1 MLFHEQTL
9 MSVVVIPSV
18 PLRSQSQRMYVKSRG
33 RLIADEGCA
42 LTSRLATAT
51 LFMAHVGVI
60 MKASKFALLASI
72 CTLWLATDLLS
83 AQEPQHHHDADEK
96 LGSISFSTSC
106 APAVQSQFERGV
118 ALLHSFEYE
127 VADAQFEEVTKKD
140 PRCAMAYWGQA
151 MTLYHELWNRP
162 SEADLAQGAE
172 LLAKARSL
180 KPPTTRERD
189 YVLALS
195 VFYSDTDKLDHNQR
209 ADAYAEAMQGVHE
222 RNPNDHEAAIFYA
235 LSLLALGSDPNLTH
249 AKAAVAILNQLYDE
263 QPNHPGIA
271 HYIIHSCDNP
281 AMASLALP
289 AARKYASIAPSSPH
303 AVHMPSHIF
312 ARLGLWQDD
321 INSNLAA
328 IRVADSMAGH
338 HHVMHHKV
346 HSMDFLEYAYMQI
359 GDDASAK
366 ATIEQIAAI
375 RPEQMDPEFE
385 NYLLMRQAEGPA
397 KYALERR
404 QWKDALGLQPSTGA
418 PPDVQ
423 LVTYWGRAVA
433 AGHLHDPVA
442 AQDALKHYNELL
454 EATRKGPRPYIVDR
468 LKDEHQ
474 LVQAWAAYAAGNSH
488 DAVRLLRAVADDQ
501 DKVGKAETEL
511 PAREMLA
518 DILLDL
524 QRPQEALT
532 EYEISLRTDPNR
544 FNSLYG
550 AAQAATQVQQKEK
563 ADTYYAQLL
572 KNCEGIRSDR
582 PELAQAKTLLV
593 SAGGM

>member
-1 MLFHEQTL
+1 
-9 MSVVVIPSV
+9 
-18 PLRSQSQRMYVKSRG
+18 
-33 RLIADEGCA
+33 
-42 LTSRLATAT
+42 
-51 LFMAHVGVI
+51 
-60 MKASKFALLASI
+60 MKAPKFALLAFIS
-72 CTLWLATDLLS
+72 TLSLAPDLLS
-83 AQEPQHHHDADEK
+83 AQEAQHHHDADEK
-96 LGSISFSTSC
+96 LGTVSFSTSC

-127 VADAQFEEVTKKD
+127 VADAQFEEVAKKD

-180 KPPTTRERD
+180 KPTTARERD

-235 LSLLALGSDPNLTH
+235 LSLLASGPDRDPNLTN
-249 AKAAVAILNQLYDE
+249 AKAAVAILNKLYDE

-328 IRVADSMAGH
+328 IRVADSMAAH

-366 ATIEQIAAI
+366 ATIERIAAI

-385 NYLLMRQAEGPA
+385 NYLLVRQAEGPA

-404 QWKDALGLQPSTGA
+404 QWKEALGLQPSAGA

-433 AGHLHDPVA
+433 AGHLHDAVT
-442 AQDALKHYNELL
+442 AQDALKHYDELL
-454 EATRKGPRPYIVDR
+454 EATRKGPRPYIVDG
-468 LKDEHQ
+468 LKNEHQ
-474 LVQAWAAYAAGNSH
+474 LVQAWAAYAAGNSD

-518 DILLDL
+518 DMLLDL

-532 EYEISLRTDPNR
+532 EYEVSLRTDPNR
-544 FNSLYG
+544 FNGLYG

-563 ADTYYAQLL
+563 ASTYYTQLL

-582 PELAQAKTLLV
+582 PELAQARTLLV

>member
-1 MLFHEQTL
+1 
-9 MSVVVIPSV
+9 
-18 PLRSQSQRMYVKSRG
+18 
-33 RLIADEGCA
+33 
-42 LTSRLATAT
+42 
-51 LFMAHVGVI
+51 
-60 MKASKFALLASI
+60 MKASKFPLLAFI
-72 CTLWLATDLLS
+72 ITLSLAPHLLS
-83 AQEPQHHHDADEK
+83 GQEPPHHHDADEQ
-96 LGSISFSTSC
+96 LGTVSFPTSC

-118 ALLHSFEYE
+118 ALLYSFEYE
-127 VADAQFEEVTKKD
+127 VADAQFQEVAKKD

-162 SEADLAQGAE
+162 SKADLAQGAD

-180 KPPTTRERD
+180 NPPTARERD
-189 YVLALS
+189 YILALS
-195 VFYSDTDKLDHNQR
+195 VFYSDTDKLDHTQR
-209 ADAYAEAMQGVHE
+209 ADAYAEAMRGVHE
-222 RNPNDHEAAIFYA
+222 RNPNDNEAAIFYA
-235 LSLLALGSDPNLTH
+235 LSLLASGPDHDPNLAN
-249 AKAAVAILNQLYDE
+249 AKAAVAILNKLYDE

-321 INSNLAA
+321 IDSNLAA
-328 IRVADSMAGH
+328 IRVADSMAAH

-346 HSMDFLEYAYMQI
+346 HSMDFLEYAYLQI

-366 ATIEQIAAI
+366 AIIEQIAAI

-385 NYLLMRQAEGPA
+385 NYLLVRQAEGPA

-404 QWKDALGLQPSTGA
+404 QWKEALALQPIAGA
-418 PPDVQ
+418 PSDVQ

-433 AGHLHDPVA
+433 AGHLHGAVA
-442 AQDALKHYNELL
+442 AQDALKHYDELL
-454 EATRKGPRPYIVDR
+454 EATRKGPRPYIADG
-468 LKDEHQ
+468 LKNEHRV
-474 LVQAWAAYAAGNSH
+474 VQAWAAYAAGNS
-488 DAVRLLRAVADDQ
+488 DEAVRLLRAVADDQ

-518 DILLDL
+518 DMLLDL
-524 QRPQEALT
+524 RRPQEALT

-544 FNSLYG
+544 FNGLFG
-550 AAQAATQVQQKEK
+550 AAQAATQLQEKQK
-563 ADTYYAQLL
+563 ASSYYTQLL

-593 SAGGM
+593 SAGAM

>member
-1 MLFHEQTL
+1 MKALKSTVLVLISTL
-9 MSVVVIPSV
+9 SLAPD
-18 PLRSQSQRMYVKSRG
+18 LRS
-33 RLIADEGCA
+33 
-42 LTSRLATAT
+42 T
-51 LFMAHVGVI
+51 
-60 MKASKFALLASI
+60 
-72 CTLWLATDLLS
+72 
-83 AQEPQHHHDADEK
+83 QEPQHRHDTDEQ
-96 LGSISFSTSC
+96 LGTVSFPTSC

-118 ALLHSFEYE
+118 ALLYSFEYE
-127 VADAQFEEVTKKD
+127 VADAQFQEVATKN

-151 MTLYHELWNRP
+151 MTLYHQLWSRP
-162 SEADLAQGAE
+162 TKADLAQGAQ
-172 LLAKARSL
+172 LLAKAYSL
-180 KPPTTRERD
+180 HPPTARERD
-189 YVLALS
+189 YIQALS
-195 VFYSDTDKLDHNQR
+195 VFYSHTDTLSHTQR
-209 ADAYAEAMQGVHE
+209 ADAYCKAMQGVYE

-235 LSLLALGSDPNLTH
+235 LSLLASGPDQDPNLTN
-249 AKAAVAILNQLYDE
+249 AKAAVAILNKLYDE

-328 IRVADSMAGH
+328 IRVADGMAAH

-366 ATIEQIAAI
+366 AIIEQIAAI
-375 RPEQMDPEFE
+375 RPDQMDPEFQ
-385 NYLLMRQAEGPA
+385 NYLQVRQAEGPA

-404 QWKDALGLQPSTGA
+404 QWKEALALQPTAGA

-423 LVTYWGRAVA
+423 LVTYWGRAVG
-433 AGHLHDPVA
+433 AGHLHDAPA
-442 AQDALKHYNELL
+442 AQDALKHYDELL
-454 EATRKGPRPYIVDR
+454 EATRKGPRAYIVDG
-468 LKDEHQ
+468 LKNEHQ
-474 LVQAWAAYAAGNSH
+474 LVQAWAAYAAGNSD
-488 DAVRLLRAVADDQ
+488 DALRLLRAVADNQ
-501 DKVGKAETEL
+501 DKVGKGETEL

-518 DILLDL
+518 DMLLDL

-544 FNSLYG
+544 FNGLYG
-550 AAQAATQVQQKEK
+550 AAQAATQLQRKDK
-563 ADTYYAQLL
+563 ASTYYTQLL
-572 KNCEGIRSDR
+572 KNCEGIHSDR
-582 PELAQAKTLLV
+582 PELTQAKTLLA
-593 SAGGM
+593 SARGM

>member
-1 MLFHEQTL
+1 
-9 MSVVVIPSV
+9 
-18 PLRSQSQRMYVKSRG
+18 
-33 RLIADEGCA
+33 
-42 LTSRLATAT
+42 
-51 LFMAHVGVI
+51 
-60 MKASKFALLASI
+60 MKALKFALLAFISS
-72 CTLWLATDLLS
+72 LSLAPDLLS
-83 AQEPQHHHDADEK
+83 AQEPHHHHDADEK
-96 LGSISFSTSC
+96 LGTVSFATSC

-118 ALLHSFEYE
+118 ALLYSFEYE
-127 VADAQFEEVTKKD
+127 VADAQFEEVAKKD
-140 PRCAMAYWGQA
+140 PGCTMAYWGQA

-162 SEADLAQGAE
+162 SKADLAQGAE

-180 KPPTTRERD
+180 KPPTARERD

-195 VFYSDTDKLDHNQR
+195 VFYSDTDKLDHHQR
-209 ADAYAEAMQGVHE
+209 AIAYAEAMQGVHE

-235 LSLLALGSDPNLTH
+235 LSLLASGPEHDPNLTN
-249 AKAAVAILNQLYDE
+249 AKAAVAILSKLYDE

-312 ARLGLWQDD
+312 ARLGLWRDD

-328 IRVADSMAGH
+328 IRVADSMAAH
-338 HHVMHHKV
+338 HHMMHHKV
-346 HSMDFLEYAYMQI
+346 HSMDFLEYADMQI
-359 GDDASAK
+359 GDDSSAK

-385 NYLLMRQAEGPA
+385 NYLLVRQAEGPA

-404 QWKDALGLQPSTGA
+404 QWKEALGLQPSAGA

-433 AGHLHDPVA
+433 AGHLHDAVA
-442 AQDALKHYNELL
+442 AQDALKHYDELL
-454 EATRKGPRPYIVDR
+454 EATRKGPRPYIVDG
-468 LKDEHQ
+468 LKNEHQ
-474 LVQAWAAYAAGNSH
+474 LVQAWAAYAAGNSD

-518 DILLDL
+518 DMLLDL

-544 FNSLYG
+544 FNGLYG

-563 ADTYYAQLL
+563 ASTYYTQLL
-572 KNCEGIRSDR
+572 QNCEGIRSDR

>member
-1 MLFHEQTL
+1 
-9 MSVVVIPSV
+9 
-18 PLRSQSQRMYVKSRG
+18 
-33 RLIADEGCA
+33 
-42 LTSRLATAT
+42 
-51 LFMAHVGVI
+51 
-60 MKASKFALLASI
+60 MKAPKLIFLVFISALSLAP
-72 CTLWLATDLLS
+72 DLLS
-83 AQEPQHHHDADEK
+83 AQEPGHHHDVDET
-96 LGSISFSTSC
+96 LGTVSFPTSC

-118 ALLHSFEYE
+118 AFLYSFEYE
-127 VADAQFEEVTKKD
+127 LADAQFQEVAKKD
-140 PRCAMAYWGQA
+140 PSCAMAYWGQA

-162 SEADLAQGAE
+162 SNADLAEGAE

-180 KPPTTRERD
+180 NAPTARERD
-189 YVLALS
+189 YIHALS
-195 VFYSDTDKLDHNQR
+195 VFYSDSDKLDHTQR
-209 ADAYAEAMQGVHE
+209 ADAYAKAMQGVHE

-235 LSLLALGSDPNLTH
+235 LSLLASGPEQDPNLTN
-249 AKAAVAILNQLYDE
+249 AKAAVAILSKLYGE

-328 IRVADSMAGH
+328 IRVADGMAAH
-338 HHVMHHKV
+338 HHVMHHRV

-366 ATIEQIAAI
+366 AMIEQIAAI

-385 NYLLMRQAEGPA
+385 NYLLVRQAEGPA
-397 KYALERR
+397 KFAVERR
-404 QWKDALGLQPSTGA
+404 QWKEALALHPSAGA

-433 AGHLHDPVA
+433 AGHLHDGA
-442 AQDALKHYNELL
+442 GAQDALKHYDELL
-454 EATRKGPRPYIVDR
+454 EAARKGPRSYIVDS
-468 LKDEHQ
+468 LKNEHQ
-474 LVQAWAAYAAGNSH
+474 LVQAWAAYAVGNSG
-488 DAVRLLRAVADDQ
+488 DALRLLRAVADNQ
-501 DKVGKAETEL
+501 DKVGKGETEL

-518 DILLDL
+518 DMLLDL

-532 EYEISLRTDPNR
+532 EFEISLRTDPNR
-544 FNSLYG
+544 FNGLYG
-550 AAQAATQVQQKEK
+550 AAQAATQVQLREK
-563 ADTYYAQLL
+563 ANAYYSQLL
-572 KNCEGIRSDR
+572 KNCEGILSDR
-582 PELAQAKTLLV
+582 PELAQAKTLLA

>member
-1 MLFHEQTL
+1 
-9 MSVVVIPSV
+9 
-18 PLRSQSQRMYVKSRG
+18 
-33 RLIADEGCA
+33 
-42 LTSRLATAT
+42 
-51 LFMAHVGVI
+51 
-60 MKASKFALLASI
+60 MKAAKFALLALI
-72 CTLWLATDLLS
+72 GTLSLAPLSLS
-83 AQEPQHHHDADEK
+83 AQEPQHHHDVDEK
-96 LGSISFSTSC
+96 LGTVSFATSC

-127 VADAQFEEVTKKD
+127 IAHGQFEEVATKD

-151 MTLYHELWNRP
+151 MTFYHELWNRP
-162 SEADLAQGAE
+162 TKADLAQGAE

-180 KPPTTRERD
+180 KPPTARERD
-189 YVLALS
+189 YILALT
-195 VFYSDTDKLDHNQR
+195 VFYSETEKLDHNQR
-209 ADAYAEAMQGVHE
+209 ADAYARAMQGVHE

-235 LSLLALGSDPNLTH
+235 LSLLASGPDRDPNLTN
-249 AKAAVAILNQLYDE
+249 AKAAVAILNKLYDE
-263 QPNHPGIA
+263 QRNHPGIA

-328 IRVADSMAGH
+328 IRVADSMAEH

-366 ATIEQIAAI
+366 ATIEQVAAI

-385 NYLLMRQAEGPA
+385 NYLLVRQAEGPA

-404 QWKDALGLQPSTGA
+404 QWNEALALQPVTGA
-418 PPDVQ
+418 PSDVQ
-423 LVTYWGRAVA
+423 LVTYWGRAIA
-433 AGHLHDPVA
+433 AGHLHDPDA
-442 AQDALKHYNELL
+442 AQDAMKHYDELL
-454 EATRKGPRPYIVDR
+454 EATRKGPRPYLADG

-474 LVQAWAAYAAGNSH
+474 LVKAWAAYAAGNAD
-488 DAVRLLRAVADDQ
+488 DAVRQLRAVANDQ
-501 DKVGKAETEL
+501 DKVGKAETAL

-518 DILLDL
+518 DMLLDL

-544 FNSLYG
+544 FNGLYG
-550 AAQAATQVQQKEK
+550 AAQAATQVRQKEK
-563 ADTYYAQLL
+563 ASTYYTQLL

-582 PELAQAKTLLV
+582 PELAQAKTILA
-593 SAGGM
+593 SASGGL

>member
-1 MLFHEQTL
+1 
-9 MSVVVIPSV
+9 
-18 PLRSQSQRMYVKSRG
+18 
-33 RLIADEGCA
+33 
-42 LTSRLATAT
+42 
-51 LFMAHVGVI
+51 
-60 MKASKFALLASI
+60 MKAANFALLALVG
-72 CTLWLATDLLS
+72 TLSLAPLSVASFLLS

-96 LGSISFSTSC
+96 VGSVSFATSC
-106 APAVQSQFERGV
+106 APEVQSQFERGV
-118 ALLHSFEYE
+118 ALLYSFEYE
-127 VADAQFEEVTKKD
+127 MADAQFEEVAKKD

-151 MTLYHELWNRP
+151 MTLYHELWDRP
-162 SEADLAQGAE
+162 GKAALAQGAE

-180 KPPTTRERD
+180 QPPTARERD
-189 YVLALS
+189 YIHALS

-209 ADAYAEAMQGVHE
+209 ADAYAKAMQGVYE

-235 LSLLALGSDPNLTH
+235 LSLLASGPERDPNLTN
-249 AKAAVAILNQLYDE
+249 AKAAVAILNELYDE
-263 QPNHPGIA
+263 EPNHPGIA

-328 IRVADSMAGH
+328 IRVADGMAEH

-346 HSMDFLEYAYMQI
+346 HSMDFLEYAYLQI

-366 ATIEQIAAI
+366 ATMEQIEAI
-375 RPEQMDPEFE
+375 RLEKMDPEFE
-385 NYLLMRQAEGPA
+385 NYLLALQAEGAA

-404 QWKDALGLQPSTGA
+404 QWKEALALRPIAGA
-418 PPDVQ
+418 PSQVQ
-423 LVTYWGRAVA
+423 LVTYWGRAIA
-433 AGHLHDPVA
+433 AGHLHDAAA
-442 AQDALKHYNELL
+442 AQDALKHYEELL
-454 EATRKGPRPYIVDR
+454 EATRKGPRAYLADG

-474 LVQAWAAYAAGNSH
+474 VVQAWAAYAAGNFD
-488 DAVRLLRAVADDQ
+488 DAIRWLGAVADDE
-501 DKVGKAETEL
+501 DKVGKGETEL

-518 DILLDL
+518 DMLLEL
-524 QRPQEALT
+524 QRPQEALS

-544 FNSLYG
+544 FNGLYG
-550 AAQAATQVQQKEK
+550 AAQAAAQVQQKEK
-563 ADTYYAQLL
+563 ASTYYTQLL

-582 PELAQAKTLLV
+582 LELAQAKTILASA
-593 SAGGM
+593 SAGL

>member
-1 MLFHEQTL
+1 
-9 MSVVVIPSV
+9 
-18 PLRSQSQRMYVKSRG
+18 
-33 RLIADEGCA
+33 
-42 LTSRLATAT
+42 
-51 LFMAHVGVI
+51 
-60 MKASKFALLASI
+60 MKAPKFAHLAFI

-83 AQEPQHHHDADEK
+83 AQEPQHHHDADEQ
-96 LGSISFSTSC
+96 LGTVSFPTSC

-180 KPPTTRERD
+180 KPPTARERD

-209 ADAYAEAMQGVHE
+209 AGAYAEAMQGVHE

-235 LSLLALGSDPNLTH
+235 LSLLASGSNRDPNLTH
-249 AKAAVAILNQLYDE
+249 AKAAVAILNKLYDE

-328 IRVADSMAGH
+328 IRVADSMAAH

-366 ATIEQIAAI
+366 AAIEQIAAI

-404 QWKDALGLQPSTGA
+404 QWREALGLQPSAGA
-418 PPDVQ
+418 SPDVQ
-423 LVTYWGRAVA
+423 LVTYWARAVA
-433 AGHLHDPVA
+433 AGHLHDAVA
-442 AQDALKHYNELL
+442 AQDALKHYDELL
-454 EATRKGPRPYIVDR
+454 EATRKGPRPYIVDG
-468 LKDEHQ
+468 LKDQHQ

-518 DILLDL
+518 DMLLEL
-524 QRPQEALT
+524 QLPQEALT

-544 FNSLYG
+544 FNGLYG

-563 ADTYYAQLL
+563 AGTYYAQLL
-572 KNCEGIRSDR
+572 KNCEGIRSER

-593 SAGGM
+593 TAGGM

>member
-1 MLFHEQTL
+1 M
-9 MSVVVIPSV
+9 
-18 PLRSQSQRMYVKSRG
+18 
-33 RLIADEGCA
+33 
-42 LTSRLATAT
+42 
-51 LFMAHVGVI
+51 
-60 MKASKFALLASI
+60 MKLPKFALLAFIS
-72 CTLWLATDLLS
+72 TLSFAPDLLS

-96 LGSISFSTSC
+96 VGTVSFPTSC

-127 VADAQFEEVTKKD
+127 VADAQFEEVAKKD

-151 MTLYHELWNRP
+151 MTFYHELWNRP
-162 SEADLAQGAE
+162 SKADLAQGAE

-180 KPPTTRERD
+180 KPPTAREHD

-195 VFYSDTDKLDHNQR
+195 VFYSDTKKLDHNQR
-209 ADAYAEAMQGVHE
+209 ADAYAKAMQGVYE

-235 LSLLALGSDPNLTH
+235 LSLLASGPDRDPNLTN
-249 AKAAVAILNQLYDE
+249 AKAAVAILNKLYDE

-328 IRVADSMAGH
+328 IRIADSMAAH

-346 HSMDFLEYAYMQI
+346 HSLDFLEYAYLQI

-366 ATIEQIAAI
+366 AAIEQIAAI
-375 RPEQMDPEFE
+375 RPEQMDPDFK

-397 KYALERR
+397 RYALERR
-404 QWKDALGLQPSTGA
+404 QWKEALSLQPSAGA

-423 LVTYWGRAVA
+423 LVTYWGHAVA
-433 AGHLHDPVA
+433 AGHLHDAVA
-442 AQDALKHYNELL
+442 AQDSLKHYDELL
-454 EATRKGPRPYIVDR
+454 EATRKGPRAYIVDG
-468 LKDEHQ
+468 LKNEHQ
-474 LVQAWAAYAAGNSH
+474 LVQAWAAYAAGNSD
-488 DAVRLLRAVADDQ
+488 DAVRLLRAVADNQ
-501 DKVGKAETEL
+501 DKVGKGETEL

-518 DILLDL
+518 DMLLDL

-532 EYEISLRTDPNR
+532 EYTISLRTDPNR
-544 FNSLYG
+544 FNGLYG
-550 AAQAATQVQQKEK
+550 AAQAATQAQQKEK
-563 ADTYYAQLL
+563 AGIYYTQLL
-572 KNCEGIRSDR
+572 KNCEGIQSDR
-582 PELAQAKTLLV
+582 PELAEAKTLLV

>member
-1 MLFHEQTL
+1 LE
-9 MSVVVIPSV
+9 I
-18 PLRSQSQRMYVKSRG
+18 
-33 RLIADEGCA
+33 
-42 LTSRLATAT
+42 
-51 LFMAHVGVI
+51 I
-60 MKASKFALLASI
+60 MKLARFALLAFVFA
-72 CTLWLATDLLS
+72 LLLATDSLA
-83 AQEPQHHHDADEK
+83 AQEPQHHHDADEQV
-96 LGSISFSTSC
+96 GTVSFPTSC

-118 ALLHSFEYE
+118 ALLYSFEYE
-127 VADAQFEEVTKKD
+127 LADAQFEEVAKKD
-140 PRCAMAYWGQA
+140 PHCAMAYWGQA
-151 MTLYHELWNRP
+151 MTLYHQLWDRP
-162 SEADLAQGAE
+162 SKAALAQGAE

-180 KPPTTRERD
+180 NPPTARERD
-189 YVLALS
+189 YIQALS
-195 VFYSDTDKLDHNQR
+195 VFYSDTDTLDHNQR
-209 ADAYAEAMQGVHE
+209 ADAYSKAMEGVYE
-222 RNPNDHEAAIFYA
+222 RYPNDREAGVFYA
-235 LSLLALGSDPNLTH
+235 LSLLASGPERDPNLTH
-249 AKAAVAILNQLYDE
+249 AKAAVAILNKLYDE

-289 AARKYASIAPSSPH
+289 AARKYAGIAPSSPH

-328 IRVADSMAGH
+328 IRVADSMAAD

-359 GDDASAK
+359 GDDTSAK

-375 RPEQMDPEFE
+375 RPDQMDPEFE

-404 QWKDALGLQPSTGA
+404 QWREALGLQPSAGA

-433 AGHLHDPVA
+433 AGHLHDAVA
-442 AQDALKHYNELL
+442 AQDALKHYDELL
-454 EATRKGPRPYIVDR
+454 EATRKGPRPYIVDG

-518 DILLDL
+518 DMLLDL

-544 FNSLYG
+544 FNGLYG

-563 ADTYYAQLL
+563 AGTYYAQLL

-582 PELAQAKTLLV
+582 PELAQAKTFLV
-593 SAGGM
+593 SAGSM

>member
-1 MLFHEQTL
+1 M
-9 MSVVVIPSV
+9 
-18 PLRSQSQRMYVKSRG
+18 
-33 RLIADEGCA
+33 
-42 LTSRLATAT
+42 
-51 LFMAHVGVI
+51 
-60 MKASKFALLASI
+60 MKFPQFALLAFIS
-72 CTLWLATDLLS
+72 TLSFAPALLS

-96 LGSISFSTSC
+96 VGTVSFPTSC

-127 VADAQFEEVTKKD
+127 VADAQFEEVAKKD

-180 KPPTTRERD
+180 KPPTAREHD

-195 VFYSDTDKLDHNQR
+195 VFYSDTKKLDHNQR
-209 ADAYAEAMQGVHE
+209 ADAYAKAMQGVYE

-235 LSLLALGSDPNLTH
+235 LSLLASGPDRDPNLTN
-249 AKAAVAILNQLYDE
+249 AKAAVAILNKLYDE
-263 QPNHPGIA
+263 EPNHPGIA

-321 INSNLAA
+321 INSNLTA
-328 IRVADSMAGH
+328 IRIADSMAAH
-338 HHVMHHKV
+338 HPVMHHKV
-346 HSMDFLEYAYMQI
+346 HSLDFLEYAYLQI

-366 ATIEQIAAI
+366 AAIKQIAAI
-375 RPEQMDPEFE
+375 RPEQMDPDFE
-385 NYLLMRQAEGPA
+385 NYLLVRQAEGPA
-397 KYALERR
+397 RYALERR
-404 QWKDALGLQPSTGA
+404 QWKEALSLQPSAGA

-423 LVTYWGRAVA
+423 LVTYWGHAVA
-433 AGHLHDPVA
+433 AGHLHDAVA
-442 AQDALKHYNELL
+442 AQDSLKHYDELL
-454 EATRKGPRPYIVDR
+454 EATRKGPRAYIVDG
-468 LKDEHQ
+468 LKNEHQ
-474 LVQAWAAYAAGNSH
+474 LVQAWAAYAAGNSD

-501 DKVGKAETEL
+501 DKVGKGETEL

-518 DILLDL
+518 DMLLDL

-532 EYEISLRTDPNR
+532 EYTISLRTNPNR
-544 FNSLYG
+544 FNGLYG
-550 AAQAATQVQQKEK
+550 AAQAATQAQQKEK
-563 ADTYYAQLL
+563 AGIYYTQLL
-572 KNCEGIRSDR
+572 KNCEGIQSDR
-582 PELAQAKTLLV
+582 PELAEAKTLLV

>member
-1 MLFHEQTL
+1 
-9 MSVVVIPSV
+9 
-18 PLRSQSQRMYVKSRG
+18 
-33 RLIADEGCA
+33 
-42 LTSRLATAT
+42 
-51 LFMAHVGVI
+51 
-60 MKASKFALLASI
+60 MKAPKLALLAFI
-72 CTLWLATDLLS
+72 CTLSLATDLLV
-83 AQEPQHHHDADEK
+83 AQEPQHHHDADEQV
-96 LGSISFSTSC
+96 GTVSFPTSC

-118 ALLHSFEYE
+118 ALLYSFEYE
-127 VADAQFEEVTKKD
+127 LADAQFEEVAKKD
-140 PRCAMAYWGQA
+140 PHCAMAYWGQA
-151 MTLYHELWNRP
+151 MTLYHQLWDRP
-162 SEADLAQGAE
+162 SKAALAQGAE
-172 LLAKARSL
+172 LLAKARSFN
-180 KPPTTRERD
+180 PPTARERD
-189 YVLALS
+189 YIQALS
-195 VFYSDTDKLDHNQR
+195 VFYSDTDTLDHNQR
-209 ADAYAEAMQGVHE
+209 ADAYSKAMEGVYE
-222 RNPNDHEAAIFYA
+222 RYPNDREVAIFYA
-235 LSLLALGSDPNLTH
+235 LSLLASGPERDPNLTH
-249 AKAAVAILNQLYDE
+249 AKAAVAILNKLYDE
-263 QPNHPGIA
+263 RPNHPGIA

-328 IRVADSMAGH
+328 IRVADSMAAH

-359 GDDASAK
+359 GDDTSAK

-404 QWKDALGLQPSTGA
+404 QWKEALALQPIVGA

-433 AGHLHDPVA
+433 AGHLHDAVA
-442 AQDALKHYNELL
+442 AQDALKHYDELL
-454 EATRKGPRPYIVDR
+454 EATRKGPRPYIVDG

-488 DAVRLLRAVADDQ
+488 DAVLLLRAVADDQ

-518 DILLDL
+518 DMLLDL

-544 FNSLYG
+544 FNGLYG
-550 AAQAATQVQQKEK
+550 AAQAATLVQQKEK

-582 PELAQAKTLLV
+582 PELAQAKTFLV
-593 SAGGM
+593 SAGSM

>member
-1 MLFHEQTL
+1 
-9 MSVVVIPSV
+9 
-18 PLRSQSQRMYVKSRG
+18 
-33 RLIADEGCA
+33 
-42 LTSRLATAT
+42 
-51 LFMAHVGVI
+51 
-60 MKASKFALLASI
+60 MKAAKFALLAIIGALS
-72 CTLWLATDLLS
+72 LAPVSLS
-83 AQEPQHHHDADEK
+83 AQEPQHHHDVDEK
-96 LGSISFSTSC
+96 LGAVSFATSC

-127 VADAQFEEVTKKD
+127 VADAQFEEVATKD

-151 MTLYHELWNRP
+151 MTLYHELWDRP
-162 SEADLAQGAE
+162 SKADLGKGAE
-172 LLAKARSL
+172 LLAKARSA
-180 KPPTTRERD
+180 KPSTARERD
-189 YVLALS
+189 YIQALS

-209 ADAYAEAMQGVHE
+209 ADAYAKAMQGVYE
-222 RNPNDHEAAIFYA
+222 RNPDDHEAAIFYA
-235 LSLLALGSDPNLTH
+235 LSLLASGPDRDPNLTN
-249 AKAAVAILNQLYDE
+249 ARAAIAILDKLYDE

-328 IRVADSMAGH
+328 IRVADSMAAH

-346 HSMDFLEYAYMQI
+346 HSLDFLEYAYMQI

-375 RPEQMDPEFE
+375 RLEQMDPEFE
-385 NYLLMRQAEGPA
+385 NYLLARQAEGPA

-404 QWKDALGLQPSTGA
+404 QWKEALALQPIAGA
-418 PPDVQ
+418 PSDVQ

-433 AGHLHDPVA
+433 AGHLHDAVA
-442 AQDALKHYNELL
+442 AQDALKHYDELL
-454 EATRKGPRPYIVDR
+454 EATRKGPRPYIVDG
-468 LKDEHQ
+468 LKSEHQ
-474 LVQAWAAYAAGNSH
+474 LVQAWAAYAAGNSD

-518 DILLDL
+518 DMLLDL
-524 QRPQEALT
+524 RRPQEALT
-532 EYEISLRTDPNR
+532 EFEISLRTDSNR
-544 FNSLYG
+544 FNALYG

-563 ADTYYAQLL
+563 ASTYYTQLL
-572 KNCEGIRSDR
+572 KNCQGIHSDR
-582 PELAQAKTLLV
+582 PELARAKTLLA
-593 SAGGM
+593 SATGGL

>member
-1 MLFHEQTL
+1 MK
-9 MSVVVIPSV
+9 V
-18 PLRSQSQRMYVKSRG
+18 PKLAVLA
-33 RLIADEGCA
+33 LIG
-42 LTSRLATAT
+42 TVSLAP
-51 LFMAHVGVI
+51 LSF
-60 MKASKFALLASI
+60 
-72 CTLWLATDLLS
+72 S
-83 AQEPQHHHDADEK
+83 AQEPQHHHDVDEK
-96 LGSISFSTSC
+96 LGTVSFATSC
-106 APAVQSQFERGV
+106 DPAVQSQFERGV

-127 VADAQFEEVTKKD
+127 VADGQFEEVAKKD

-151 MTLYHELWNRP
+151 MTFYHELWNRP
-162 SEADLAQGAE
+162 TKADLAQGAE
-172 LLAKARSL
+172 LLARVRSL
-180 KPPTTRERD
+180 KPTARERD
-189 YVLALS
+189 YIQALS

-235 LSLLALGSDPNLTH
+235 LSLLASGPDRDPNLTN
-249 AKAAVAILNQLYDE
+249 AKAAVAILNQLYGE

-312 ARLGLWQDD
+312 ARLGLWQDN
-321 INSNLAA
+321 INSNLVA
-328 IRVADSMAGH
+328 IRVADSMAAH

-366 ATIEQIAAI
+366 ATIRQIAAI
-375 RPEQMDPEFE
+375 RPEEMDREFE
-385 NYLLMRQAEGPA
+385 NYLLVRQAEGPG

-404 QWKDALGLQPSTGA
+404 QWKEALALQPIAGA

-433 AGHLHDPVA
+433 AGHLHDAAA
-442 AQDALKHYNELL
+442 AQDALKHYDELL
-454 EATRKGPRPYIVDR
+454 EATRKGPRPYIADG

-474 LVQAWAAYAAGNSH
+474 LVQAWAAYAARKSD
-488 DAVRLLRAVADDQ
+488 DAVRQLRAVADDQ

-518 DILLDL
+518 DMLLDL

-532 EYEISLRTDPNR
+532 EYEISLSTDPNR
-544 FNSLYG
+544 FNGLYG

-563 ADTYYAQLL
+563 ASSYYNQLL

-582 PELAQAKTLLV
+582 PELAQAKTLLAPM
-593 SAGGM
+593 SGGL

>member
-1 MLFHEQTL
+1 
-9 MSVVVIPSV
+9 
-18 PLRSQSQRMYVKSRG
+18 
-33 RLIADEGCA
+33 
-42 LTSRLATAT
+42 
-51 LFMAHVGVI
+51 
-60 MKASKFALLASI
+60 MKAPKFALLAFI
-72 CTLWLATDLLS
+72 CTLSLATDLLS

-96 LGSISFSTSC
+96 LGTVSFSTSC

-127 VADAQFEEVTKKD
+127 VADAQFEEVAKKD

-162 SEADLAQGAE
+162 SKADLTQGAE

-180 KPPTTRERD
+180 KPPTARERD

-222 RNPNDHEAAIFYA
+222 RNLNDQEAAIFYA
-235 LSLLALGSDPNLTH
+235 LSLLASGPDRDPNLIH
-249 AKAAVAILNQLYDE
+249 AKAAVAILNKLYDE

-328 IRVADSMAGH
+328 IRVADSMAAH

-375 RPEQMDPEFE
+375 RLEQVDPEFE
-385 NYLLMRQAEGPA
+385 NYLLRRQAEGPA

-404 QWKDALGLQPSTGA
+404 QWKEALGLQPSAGA

-433 AGHLHDPVA
+433 AGHLHDAVA
-442 AQDALKHYNELL
+442 AQDALKHYDELL
-454 EATRKGPRPYIVDR
+454 EATRKGPRPYIVDG
-468 LKDEHQ
+468 LKNEHQ
-474 LVQAWAAYAAGNSH
+474 LVQAWAAYATGNSL

-501 DKVGKAETEL
+501 DNVGKGETEL

-518 DILLDL
+518 DMLLDL

-532 EYEISLRTDPNR
+532 EYEISLRTDPSR
-544 FNSLYG
+544 FNGLYG

-563 ADTYYAQLL
+563 AGSYYAQLL

-582 PELAQAKTLLV
+582 PELAQAKTLLA
-593 SAGGM
+593 SRSGGL